1 MGELGMGLGNR
12 EEEGSQSHLVES
24 GKAAGRARCTG
35 GSKVT
40 PAASKGGSDPPTEKC
55 DMG

>member
-1 MGELGMGLGNR
+1 MGLGNR